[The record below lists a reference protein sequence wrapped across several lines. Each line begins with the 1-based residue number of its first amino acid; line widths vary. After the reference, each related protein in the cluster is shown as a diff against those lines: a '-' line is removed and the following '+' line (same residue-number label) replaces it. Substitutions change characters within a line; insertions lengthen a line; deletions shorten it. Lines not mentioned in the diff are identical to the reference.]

1 MITSISKEEAI
12 KVMENNL
19 KLLKE
24 YSDSDT
30 FLLVSYDLENDK
42 SLGRRRFNLD
52 SGKVLINKSKT
63 FVLNEDDE
71 EDKVSILSIYTS
83 KQKDIYN
90 IIPIGK
96 KHDMILV
103 PQLE

>member
-24 YSDSDT
+24 YSDTDT
-30 FLLVSYDLENDK
+30 FLLVSYDLETKKN
-42 SLGRRRFNLD
+42 LGRHRLNFIN
-52 SGKVLINKSKT
+52 GKMLINKSKT
-63 FVLNEDDE
+63 FVLNEDS
-71 EDKVSILSIYTS
+71 EDDKASILSIYS
-83 KQKDIYN
+83 VKQKDIYN

-96 KHDMILV
+96 KHDMILI